1 LCLHCQVKASF
12 FLGENRFAS
21 GLGKLAA
28 ANRWIKIGVTRC
40 RAMATRSSCTGDES
54 AHAVTPTQIGT
65 HKNRWRGMSV
75 ERNRVSQT
83 VILRKKER
91 NIDKENDLT
100 C

>member
-40 RAMATRSSCTGDES
+40 RAIATLSSCTGDES
-54 AHAVTPTQIGT
+54 AHPVTATLIGT
-65 HKNRWRGMSV
+65 HKMAQHIGGEKLGRPIGYLPKKREISMK
-75 ERNRVSQT
+75 QT
-83 VILRKKER
+83 I
-91 NIDKENDLT
+91 
-100 C
+100 